1 MSTSPYSSDLRK
13 KVIEYLSKGKS
24 KKQASEVFGVHR
36 NTISRWSLRYCI
48 EGSYSARTRLG
59 YKSKLNYKEVES
71 FVVNNQDTKLSDIS
85 SKFLISIGH
94 AGRILK
100 KLGFSYKKKPS
111 PIWKQVKKSEMNT
124 KNS

>member
-13 KVIEYLSKGKS
+13 KVIEYLNKGKS

-59 YKSKLNYKEVES
+59 YKSKLNYKEIES
-71 FVVNNQDTKLSDIS
+71 FVVNNQDTKLSDIG

-100 KLGFSYKKKPS
+100 KLGFSYKKSLHLFGSKRR
-111 PIWKQVKKSEMNT
+111 KAR
-124 KNS
+124 